1 MHTGAQDIS
10 DVSHRLAEFLLA
22 YRSTP
27 HSTTSRSPSELFIG
41 RKVRTRLDLILP
53 NCQSQV
59 LQRQAQQK
67 KDHDRS
73 SHVRELYTGQRVM
86 ARNYRDQNRW
96 LPGTVVQKLGPL
108 TYSVQLDTGS
118 LWRRHIDQLRH
129 IGNEAQETIKERSTD
144 LDHCVLPSP
153 NSVPETNQPPPQDIT
168 QSPPNSP
175 DRSSPPSVPGRRYP
189 TQNRDP

>member
-1 MHTGAQDIS
+1 MNGLAERFVQTFKNAMRIGAQDIS
-10 DVSHRLAEFLLA
+10 DVSHLLAESLLA

-41 RKVRTRLDLILP
+41 CKVRTRLDLILP

-73 SHVRELYTGQRVM
+73 SHVCELCTSQRVM
-86 ARNYRDQNRW
+86 ARNYRDQNHW
-96 LPGTVVQKLGPL
+96 LPGTVVQRLGPL

-118 LWRRHIDQLRH
+118 LWRRHIDQLRCR
-129 IGNEAQETIKERSTD
+129 IGEAQEIRKERSTD
-144 LDHCVLPSP
+144 LDHCVTPSP
-153 NSVPETNQPPPQDIT
+153 NNVPETNQPPQQVSLEET
-168 QSPPNSP
+168 E
-175 DRSSPPSVPGRRYP
+175 
-189 TQNRDP
+189 